1 MADRSPLDPDP
12 LSEVP
17 LDAGERAELLEK
29 LADHARPLIA
39 QLSEEQRGAAQELWE
54 RLRTQTT
61 VASFEREAAAFLDAL
76 EDPKRFLTRPE
87 DHSSQAELRPSK
99 DDSGALNPQAV
110 TPVKE
115 EGQSF
120 SEETARVEPSGGG
133 DGTSGNWL
141 IWTAIGTLVAVIGGA
156 AIYFGAI
163 RGSEFDC
170 LPNCDGESFNRSAVW
185 AGAYSYDNASYV
197 GADFRN
203 ADLYVDFG
211 GSDFRRAD
219 LRRANLTEASMRST
233 DLRGARIGGADIGG
247 VKWAGATCPN
257 GRKVPRDIPRCGP

>member
-110 TPVKE
+110 TPVDQ
-115 EGQSF
+115 EGQSS
-120 SEETARVEPSGGG
+120 SEETARADRSGEDSG
-133 DGTSGNWL
+133 DLLNRFIWL
-141 IWTAIGTLVAVIGGA
+141 GIGIVAVLAGAVAFAFGVARGG
-156 AIYFGAI
+156 
-163 RGSEFDC
+163 EFDC
-170 LPNCDGESFNRSAVW
+170 LPNCDGESFNGVYFPIGESFA
-185 AGAYSYDNASYV
+185 NASYV
-197 GADFRN
+197 GAYFRN
-203 ADLYVDFG
+203 ADLSYVDFS

-219 LRRANLTEASMRST
+219 HRNANLHKADLSRT
-233 DLRGARIGGADIGG
+233 DLRGARLGGNDRGG
-247 VKWAGATCPN
+247 TKWAGATCPN